1 MKWRGGLAGL
11 DVITG
16 ILMQR
21 RQKIE
26 ARRKVTMETD
36 RERDWR
42 CCAVGFEYGG
52 RNHGPGDIG
61 SI

>member
-26 ARRKVTMETD
+26 ARRKVTMET
-36 RERDWR
+36 EKEIGG
-42 CCAVGFEYGG
+42 AVLWALNMEEGIMDQGT
-52 RNHGPGDIG
+52 
-61 SI
+61 